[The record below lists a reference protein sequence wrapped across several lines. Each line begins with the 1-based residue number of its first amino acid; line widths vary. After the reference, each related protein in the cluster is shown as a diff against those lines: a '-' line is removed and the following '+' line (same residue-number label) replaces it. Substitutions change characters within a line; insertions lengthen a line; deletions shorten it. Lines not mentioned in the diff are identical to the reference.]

1 MKEKII
7 LLFINGYPFLVSRI
21 CQIIDEKINKDD
33 KQSWN
38 KTKVR
43 QAVKI
48 INEEVNN
55 KFYKRKWRT

>member
-1 MKEKII
+1 M
-7 LLFINGYPFLVSRI
+7 VSRI